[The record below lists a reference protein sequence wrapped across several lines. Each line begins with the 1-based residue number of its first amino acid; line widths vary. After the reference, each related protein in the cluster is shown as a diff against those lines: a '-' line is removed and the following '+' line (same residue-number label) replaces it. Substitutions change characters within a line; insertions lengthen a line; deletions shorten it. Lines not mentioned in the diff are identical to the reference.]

1 MYRSTKGA
9 SKARRD
15 QINAEIRNLKDFL
28 PISEADK
35 SRLSYLHI
43 MSLACMYTR
52 KSVFFSQDEDRWG
65 ESGACFSYQD
75 MIDFIQ
81 ALPGFLLVVTS
92 EGKLLYL
99 SDNVTDLLG
108 HSVVDLVAQGDSVY
122 DVIDPS
128 DHFLMRSNLALE
140 ASSETDRLFRCRF
153 NTSKSVRRQS
163 AGNKMVLIRGRFVQP
178 PVGSY
183 WSGNPV
189 FIAYCSLLEPR
200 PSQTEN
206 SFFSACFESQHGRD
220 MAFID
225 ASDSISIYL
234 GYEKSSLLR
243 KSWYS
248 LVHPQDLSHAS
259 AKHYCLL
266 NEANDA
272 KVEMVVRLQ
281 SGDLC
286 WVWVYTLL
294 HQESKESSI
303 TAYNYI
309 ISDSQA
315 WSLRQQLASEESQL
329 AFVLRASAS
338 YQESLLL
345 SPGQL
350 SSPDQVFTPVSST
363 PTSSGGLS
371 GQSFDFS
378 GVYNVDCGPEFS
390 SEDGAGS
397 GSAAV
402 GQEEAMQLG
411 GTRGSISSIEE
422 EPGSAPRPSHHHLDF
437 YSQDCMFLPL
447 TVTPPSL
454 PPPSSS
460 YDPSFR
466 AKEFVCTPPY
476 TPQQDHG
483 GGCFLFGASEQ
494 ALPPSAV
501 GRPSETPTATTP
513 TTTATTITSREL
525 YFPLESTA
533 YENLPPTP
541 DSPCDGDCTV
551 MALPEV
557 RGPLYID
564 VPVVPEGLLTPEASP
579 IKPPLCNFF
588 GYLEKEKG
596 EITVL
601 MEHISKVAEGFGSYG
616 RAGDFSSAPSVYP
629 TSDPPSS
636 SSSSPLSPPSYC
648 KHDQLTRSSSLPPGQ
663 APSSNLELFADCF
676 YPIKLWKSADSPLLP
691 GDGPL
696 LFDENAFESFLKD
709 SPSASAPA
717 APAKSGGQPVEWCPP
732 PEFGG
737 YVRGTARSPRSPD
750 APDPCVEVAHSSVVE
765 ETSPAA
771 AASPP
776 STDLSLEERCF
787 LEEIASYETVSE
799 TRASRSPCEG
809 FIDELYQL
817 QNHLQDSF
825 LHDGSESNA
834 SF

>member
-15 QINAEIRNLKDFL
+15 QINAEIRNLKDLL

-52 KSVFFSQDEDRWG
+52 KSIFFSQDDDWWG
-65 ESGACFSYQD
+65 ESGGCFSFQD
-75 MIDFIQ
+75 MTDFIQ
-81 ALPGFLLVVTS
+81 TLPGFLLVVTS

-99 SDNVTDLLG
+99 SDNVTEHLG

-128 DHFLMRSNLALE
+128 DHFLMRSNLALQ
-140 ASSETDRLFRCRF
+140 ASNETDRLFRCRF

-163 AGNKMVLIRGRFVQP
+163 AGNKLVLIRGRFVQP
-178 PVGSY
+178 PIGSY
-183 WSGNPV
+183 WSANPV
-189 FIAYCSLLEPR
+189 FIAYCSPLELR
-200 PSQTEN
+200 PSQPEN
-206 SFFSACFESQHGRD
+206 SFFSAFFDSRHSRD
-220 MAFID
+220 MAIID
-225 ASDSISIYL
+225 VSDSVSIYL
-234 GYEKSSLLR
+234 GYEKSSLLC
-243 KSWYS
+243 KSWYR

-281 SGDLC
+281 SRDHC
-286 WVWVYTLL
+286 WVWIYVLL
-294 HQESKESSI
+294 QQESKESPI
-303 TAYNYI
+303 TGYNYI

-378 GVYNVDCGPEFS
+378 GVYN
-390 SEDGAGS
+390 
-397 GSAAV
+397 
-402 GQEEAMQLG
+402 
-411 GTRGSISSIEE
+411 
-422 EPGSAPRPSHHHLDF
+422 F
-437 YSQDCMFLPL
+437 YSQNCLFLPL
-447 TVTPPSL
+447 SITPQSL
-454 PPPSSS
+454 PSSS
-460 YDPSFR
+460 TSSSVYDPSFR

-476 TPQQDHG
+476 TPHQG
-483 GGCFLFGASEQ
+483 GAGGSFLFGAPEQ
-494 ALPPSAV
+494 TLPPSAV
-501 GRPSETPTATTP
+501 GGPSETTTATTP
-513 TTTATTITSREL
+513 TTTTTITSREL
-525 YFPLESTA
+525 YFPLESTL

-551 MALPEV
+551 MAVPEF

-579 IKPPLCNFF
+579 IKQPLSSFF
-588 GYLEKEKG
+588 GYSEKEKS
-596 EITVL
+596 EISIL
-601 MEHISKVAEGFGSYG
+601 MEHISKVAEGFSSYC
-616 RAGDFSSAPSVYP
+616 RAGDSCGYPAPN
-629 TSDPPSS
+629 SS
-636 SSSSPLSPPSYC
+636 SSLSLSPPSNC
-648 KHDQLTRSSSLPPGQ
+648 KPGQVTRSSSLPAGQ
-663 APSSNLELFADCF
+663 PPSANLELFADF
-676 YPIKLWKSADSPLLP
+676 LYPVKLWKSADSSLLP
-691 GDGPL
+691 EDGPL
-696 LFDENAFESFLKD
+696 LFEENAFESFLKD
-709 SPSASAPA
+709 SPSNPASVSAPA
-717 APAKSGGQPVEWCPP
+717 APAKSGGQPVERCPP

-737 YVRGTARSPRSPD
+737 YVRGTTRSPRSPD
-750 APDPCVEVAHSSVVE
+750 APDPCVEMAHSSVVA
-765 ETSPAA
+765 ETSPAT

-776 STDLSLEERCF
+776 STDLSPEERCF
-787 LEEIASYETVSE
+787 LEELASYETVFE

-809 FIDELYQL
+809 FTDGLYQL
-817 QNHLQDSF
+817 QNHLQDNFHHGESLLLLLLLFPLLLRLLPPRLLFF
-825 LHDGSESNA
+825 LPISTIL
-834 SF
+834 

>member
-15 QINAEIRNLKDFL
+15 QINAEIRNLKDLL

-52 KSVFFSQDEDRWG
+52 KSIFFSQDDDWWG
-65 ESGACFSYQD
+65 ESGGCFSFQD
-75 MIDFIQ
+75 MTDFIQ
-81 ALPGFLLVVTS
+81 TLPGFLLVVTS

-99 SDNVTDLLG
+99 SDNVTEHLG

-140 ASSETDRLFRCRF
+140 ASNETDRLFRCRF

-163 AGNKMVLIRGRFVQP
+163 AGNKLVLIRGRFVQP

-183 WSGNPV
+183 WSANPV
-189 FIAYCSLLEPR
+189 FIAYCSPLELR
-200 PSQTEN
+200 PSQPEN
-206 SFFSACFESQHGRD
+206 SFFSAFFDSRHSRD
-220 MAFID
+220 MAIID
-225 ASDSISIYL
+225 VSD
-234 GYEKSSLLR
+234 
-243 KSWYS
+243 
-248 LVHPQDLSHAS
+248 
-259 AKHYCLL
+259 
-266 NEANDA
+266 
-272 KVEMVVRLQ
+272 
-281 SGDLC
+281 
-286 WVWVYTLL
+286 
-294 HQESKESSI
+294 
-303 TAYNYI
+303 
-309 ISDSQA
+309 SDSQA

-378 GVYNVDCGPEFS
+378 GVYNVDCGPEFC

-402 GQEEAMQLG
+402 GPEEAMQLG

-422 EPGSAPRPSHHHLDF
+422 EPGSAPRPSHHHVEFQSKAMEF
-437 YSQDCMFLPL
+437 YSQNCLFLPL
-447 TVTPPSL
+447 SVTPPSL
-454 PPPSSS
+454 PSSS
-460 YDPSFR
+460 TSSSVYDTSFR

-476 TPQQDHG
+476 TPHQG
-483 GGCFLFGASEQ
+483 GAGGSFLFGAPEQ
-494 ALPPSAV
+494 TLPPSAV
-501 GRPSETPTATTP
+501 GGPSETTTATTP
-513 TTTATTITSREL
+513 TTTITSREL
-525 YFPLESTA
+525 YFPLESTL

-551 MALPEV
+551 MAVPEF

-579 IKPPLCNFF
+579 IKQPLSSFF
-588 GYLEKEKG
+588 GYSEKEKS
-596 EITVL
+596 EISIL
-601 MEHISKVAEGFGSYG
+601 MEHISKVAEGFSSYC
-616 RAGDFSSAPSVYP
+616 RAGDSCGYPAP
-629 TSDPPSS
+629 DSS
-636 SSSSPLSPPSYC
+636 SSLSLSPPSNC
-648 KHDQLTRSSSLPPGQ
+648 KPGQVTRSSSLPAGQ
-663 APSSNLELFADCF
+663 PPSANLELFADF
-676 YPIKLWKSADSPLLP
+676 LYPLKLWKSADSSLLP
-691 GDGPL
+691 EDGPL
-696 LFDENAFESFLKD
+696 LFEENAIESFLKD
-709 SPSASAPA
+709 SPANPANVSAPA
-717 APAKSGGQPVEWCPP
+717 APAKSGGQPVERCPP

-737 YVRGTARSPRSPD
+737 YVRGTTRSPRSPD
-750 APDPCVEVAHSSVVE
+750 APDPCVEMAHSSVVA
-765 ETSPAA
+765 ETSPAT

-776 STDLSLEERCF
+776 STDLSPEERCF
-787 LEEIASYETVSE
+787 LEELASYETVFE

-809 FIDELYQL
+809 FNDGLYQL
-817 QNHLQDSF
+817 QNHLQDNF
-825 LHDGSESNA
+825 HHGESLLLLLPLFPLLLRLLPPRLLFFFTHIHNTLN
-834 SF
+834 SPQCSLIQCEFIIL